1 MQHKLC
7 SRILKFQKNRMSFLV
22 IHFPIL
28 ALSFQDAN
36 AKKKSKRDPC
46 KVKLRRITTLKKLT
60 SMMLNTAEC
69 THRAINKIRE
79 KVPHLDTDEKTK
91 EIEDCVFGNLGGG
104 FAEGGATGALVGSW
118 FGPFGT
124 AIATAIGASFGSIGG
139 AVALAAD
146 YCCDH
151 VWDCHKQ

>member
-1 MQHKLC
+1 MLKK
-7 SRILKFQKNRMSFLV
+7 LKFQKNRLSFLV
-22 IHFPIL
+22 IYFTIL
-28 ALSFQDAN
+28 ALSFQDVN
-36 AKKKSKRDPC
+36 AKKKKKNPC
-46 KVKLRRITTLKKLT
+46 KVKLRRVTTLKKLT

-124 AIATAIGASFGSIGG
+124 AIGTAIGASFGSIG
-139 AVALAAD
+139 
-146 YCCDH
+146 CDIAI
-151 VWDCHKQ
+151 QYLLRN